1 MTKTYSYSDIEQM
14 VEIERMYLLET
25 NEKTW
30 QFIAKSAFSSEEEQK
45 QFESFMNEKLADAKE
60 NPEEY
65 PSVTKNPENAENAE
79 KAESGALHQNAALE
93 DDVVE
98 ADEPEITRVDT
109 SHMCGSLR
117 AHGEDLNRIGEGVN
131 KAVEERLK
139 SERLRTELITNVSHD
154 IKTPLTSII
163 NLSLIH
169 I

>member
-1 MTKTYSYSDIEQM
+1 MTVAAQEMTKTYSYSDIEQM

-30 QFIAKSAFSSEEEQK
+30 QFVAKSAFSSEEEQK

-79 KAESGALHQNAALE
+79 KAEGGALHQNAALE

-109 SHMCGSLR
+109 SHMGKIGKM
-117 AHGEDLNRIGEGVN
+117 AHFIGNQAADE
-131 KAVEERLK
+131 KETDE
-139 SERLRTELITNVSHD
+139 
-154 IKTPLTSII
+154 
-163 NLSLIH
+163 
-169 I
+169 

>member
-1 MTKTYSYSDIEQM
+1 MEKTGNFPVVHLTLDEKTLTMTVAAQEMTKTYSYSDIEQM

-45 QFESFMNEKLADAKE
+45 QFETFMNEKLADAKE

-65 PSVTKNPENAENAE
+65 PSVTKFGNAENQE
-79 KAESGALHQNAALE
+79 GGALHQNAALE

-109 SHMCGSLR
+109 SHMGKIGKWRILSEARRRMRKKPMSLKGGAGYHR
-117 AHGEDLNRIGEGVN
+117 Q
-131 KAVEERLK
+131 
-139 SERLRTELITNVSHD
+139 
-154 IKTPLTSII
+154 P
-163 NLSLIH
+163 
-169 I
+169 

>member
-1 MTKTYSYSDIEQM
+1 MDMTGNFPVVHLTLDEKTLTMTVAAQEMTKTYSYSDIEQM

-45 QFESFMNEKLADAKE
+45 QFETFMNEKLADAKE

-65 PSVTKNPENAENAE
+65 PSVTKNPENAENQE
-79 KAESGALHQNAALE
+79 GGALHQNAALE

-109 SHMCGSLR
+109 SHMGKIGKMAHFIGSQ
-117 AHGEDLNRIGEGVN
+117 AAD
-131 KAVEERLK
+131 EE
-139 SERLRTELITNVSHD
+139 ETDE
-154 IKTPLTSII
+154 
-163 NLSLIH
+163 
-169 I
+169 